1 MKGKIIL
8 FIIVA
13 AFVFLSTLPLGFAE
27 NQPHMQA
34 ALKSLQ
40 QAKIELEKAAHD
52 KGGHRVK
59 AIELIDQAISEVKQ
73 GIAYDDAHPDKP
85 KTK

>member
-1 MKGKIIL
+1 MKSKLIL
-8 FIIVA
+8 VIMLT
-13 AFVFLSTLPLGFAE
+13 AFAFWSTVPLVSAE

-40 QAKIELEKAAHD
+40 QAKIQLEKATHD

-73 GIAYDDAHPDKP
+73 GIAYDDTHPDT
-85 KTK
+85 TKKK